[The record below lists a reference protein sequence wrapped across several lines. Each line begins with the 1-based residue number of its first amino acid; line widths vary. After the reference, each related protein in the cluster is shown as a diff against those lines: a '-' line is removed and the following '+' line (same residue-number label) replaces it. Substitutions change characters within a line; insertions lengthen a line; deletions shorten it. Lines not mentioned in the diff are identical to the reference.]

1 MEVVVFSTN
10 FRLGFEAQEFQTIL
24 PKNLIHRVVNGEP
37 IYDFFQAWKQSA
49 EETASM
55 KNFGLKQWFVSSAE
69 KLSQKGYKIDFHKK
83 WLSKGWLSENKLT
96 EEQLAKQNPAKTYG
110 LAFLFSLIISYNLA
124 FFLGDS
130 ATNAVWG
137 ATAGFLAGFGWSTL
151 IFAIIALFEQKS
163 WKYIFING
171 GFITVDFTLIGF
183 MLGIWR

>member
-1 MEVVVFSTN
+1 MESLYINHLAVFVCAILN
-10 FRLGFEAQEFQTIL
+10 LALGALWYSPIL
-24 PKNLIHRVVNGEP
+24 F
-37 IYDFFQAWKQSA
+37 Y
-49 EETASM
+49 
-55 KNFGLKQWFVSSAE
+55 
-69 KLSQKGYKIDFHKK
+69 
-83 WLSKGWLSENKLT
+83 KGWLAETKLT

-130 ATNAVWG
+130 ATDAIWG

-171 GFITVDFTLIGF
+171 GFITVYFTLIGF
-183 MLGIWR
+183 ILGLWR